1 MTWQGVSEAE
11 CYDNRSVMAQI
22 MRLKDR
28 VRVLEE
34 GGSEEIEHEIE
45 LINEELTILERKVSN
60 NETNIGLLAGRMATV
75 ESRKADKSQLT
86 DGSVTKLGTSTVG
99 SLTVPIYL
107 NNGSPSTC
115 GANFLK
121 GGINNV
127 GAEGVTLTADSYEN
141 RGALTLRM
149 ADLVTEND
157 SYCRRWDGYNA
168 GTTAMWGWEIAI
180 QNDKDNAFD
189 IQIDVICDTKDG
201 DDPAAYSRFRLTT
214 NGVSDTESSPKVPPT
229 LELVCEFGDPS
240 MLCVS
245 RLNVSHWS
253 TDFTI
258 WKVYAR
264 VGEVGATANRMPMIR
279 INKVLSKTHIHF
291 YQLPTEYHQQY
302 EDVTYGGETIPNVTN
317 YAYYDWFFPTQQGG
331 GGGGGEYYAGTGL
344 SLSSNTFSLNSATQS
359 TLAQVAN
366 KADDSAVVKLTGAQ
380 SVAGVKTFSDSP
392 VVPTPTTD
400 YQVAT
405 KKYVD
410 DNAGGSG
417 SGTWTTLPVADFGS
431 TGLALLFDDTGTERV
446 AKKDIMIY
454 VGTATAN
461 DNNGKFSHFIPK
473 GTIVPAYYSERYE
486 TAVGTNFYNW
496 MSMRFNLNVLLT
508 VEAPTTIN
516 VNLALVHVVSGSSA
530 SNTITRITGTNITI
544 EPTTTPYDLT
554 GVGSGRINVCIQYR

>member
-28 VRVLEE
+28 VRALEE
-34 GGSEEIEHEIE
+34 EGSEEIEHEIE
-45 LINEELTILERKVSN
+45 LINEELTILERKVGN
-60 NETNIGLLAGRMATV
+60 NEANIGLLAGRMTAV
-75 ESRKADKSQLT
+75 ETGKANVSALT
-86 DGSVTKLGTSTVG
+86 DGSVTKVGTSTVG

-107 NNGSPSTC
+107 NNGTPSTC
-115 GANFLK
+115 GANFLMR
-121 GGINNV
+121 GVNNV
-127 GAEGVTLTADSYEN
+127 GAQGVTLTADSYEN

-157 SYCRRWDGYNA
+157 SYYRRWDGYNT
-168 GTTAMWGWEIAI
+168 GNTAMWGWDIAI

-189 IQIDVICDTKDG
+189 IEIDVICDTKDG
-201 DDPAAYSRFRLTT
+201 DDPAAYNRFRLTT
-214 NGVSDTESSPKVPPT
+214 NGVADTESSPKVPPT

-245 RLNVSHWS
+245 RLNISHWT

-258 WKVYAR
+258 WHVYAR
-264 VGEVGATANRMPMIR
+264 VGEVGASTNRMPAIR

-317 YAYYDWFFPTQQGG
+317 YAYYDWQFPTQQGG

-344 SLSSNTFSLNSATQS
+344 SLANSTFSLNSATQG

-366 KADDSAVVKLTGAQ
+366 KADDNAVVKLSGAQ

-392 VVPTPTTD
+392 IVPTPTTD
-400 YQVAT
+400 YQAAT

-417 SGTWTTLPVADFGS
+417 GAWTTLAAADFGS
-431 TGLALLFDDTGTERV
+431 TGYNLLFTETSTDII
-446 AKKDIMIY
+446 ANKDVMIY
-454 VGTATAN
+454 IRARASN
-461 DNNGKFSHFIPK
+461 DYGNVSCFIPK
-473 GTIVPAYYSERYE
+473 GSIVSQYDTLIATKGSGSNFVEWISLRKDVAKLMKYDTTSLSTIALTYSDIKASPTVARESSITINATE
-486 TAVGTNFYNW
+486 TPFDNTGLSSNG
-496 MSMRFNLNVLLT
+496 
-508 VEAPTTIN
+508 TIN
-516 VNLALVHVVSGSSA
+516 VCV
-530 SNTITRITGTNITI
+530 
-544 EPTTTPYDLT
+544 
-554 GVGSGRINVCIQYR
+554 QYR

>member
-28 VRVLEE
+28 VRALEE
-34 GGSEEIEHEIE
+34 EGSEEIEHEIE
-45 LINEELTILERKVSN
+45 LINEELTILERKVGN
-60 NETNIGLLAGRMATV
+60 NEANIGLLAGRMTAV
-75 ESRKADKSQLT
+75 ETGKANVSALT
-86 DGSVTKLGTSTVG
+86 DGSVTKVGTSTVG

-107 NNGSPSTC
+107 NNGTPSAC
-115 GANFLK
+115 GANFLM
-121 GGINNV
+121 GGVNNV
-127 GAEGVTLTADSYEN
+127 GAQGVTLTADSYEN

-157 SYCRRWDGYNA
+157 SYYRRWDGYNA
-168 GTTAMWGWEIAI
+168 GNTAMWGWDIAI

-189 IQIDVICDTKDG
+189 IEIDVICDTKDG
-201 DDPAAYSRFRLTT
+201 SDPSAYSRFRLTT
-214 NGVSDTESSPKVPPT
+214 NGVADTESSPKVPPT

-245 RLNVSHWS
+245 RLNISHWT

-258 WKVYAR
+258 WHVYAR
-264 VGEVGATANRMPMIR
+264 VGETGATVNRMPAIR

-291 YQLPTEYHQQY
+291 YQLPTEYHQQF
-302 EDVTYGGETIPNVTN
+302 EDVTYGGDTIPNITN
-317 YAYYDWFFPTQQGG
+317 YAYYDWIIPTQQGG

-359 TLAQVAN
+359 TLATVSG
-366 KADDSAVVKLTGAQ
+366 KADDNAVVKLTGAQ

-392 VVPTPTTD
+392 IVPTPTTD

-417 SGTWTTLPVADFGS
+417 GAWTTLAAADFGS
-431 TGLALLFDDTGTERV
+431 TGYNLLFTETSTDII
-446 AKKDIMIY
+446 ANKDVMIY
-454 VGTATAN
+454 IRARASN
-461 DNNGKFSHFIPK
+461 DYGNVSCFIPK
-473 GTIVPAYYSERYE
+473 GSIVSQYDTLIATKGSGSNFVEWISLRKDVAKLMKYDTTSLSTIALTYSDIKASPTVARESSITINATE
-486 TAVGTNFYNW
+486 TPFDNTGLSSNG
-496 MSMRFNLNVLLT
+496 
-508 VEAPTTIN
+508 TIN
-516 VNLALVHVVSGSSA
+516 VCV
-530 SNTITRITGTNITI
+530 
-544 EPTTTPYDLT
+544 
-554 GVGSGRINVCIQYR
+554 QYR

>member
-28 VRVLEE
+28 VRALEE
-34 GGSEEIEHEIE
+34 EGSEEIEHEIE
-45 LINEELTILERKVSN
+45 LINEELTILERKVGN
-60 NETNIGLLAGRMATV
+60 NEANIGLLAGRMTAV
-75 ESRKADKSQLT
+75 ETGKANVSALT
-86 DGSVTKLGTSTVG
+86 DGSVTKVGTSTVG

-107 NNGSPSTC
+107 NNGTPSAC
-115 GANFLK
+115 GANFLM
-121 GGINNV
+121 GGVNNV
-127 GAEGVTLTADSYEN
+127 GAQGVTLTADSYEN

-157 SYCRRWDGYNA
+157 SYYRRWDGYNA
-168 GTTAMWGWEIAI
+168 GNTAMWGWDIAI

-189 IQIDVICDTKDG
+189 IEIDVICDTKDG
-201 DDPAAYSRFRLTT
+201 SDPSAYSRFRLTT
-214 NGVSDTESSPKVPPT
+214 NGVADTESSPKVPPT

-245 RLNVSHWS
+245 RLNISHWT

-258 WKVYAR
+258 WHVYAR
-264 VGEVGATANRMPMIR
+264 VGETGATVNRMPAIR

-302 EDVTYGGETIPNVTN
+302 EDVTYGGDTIPNITN
-317 YAYYDWFFPTQQGG
+317 YAYYDWIIPTQQGG

-359 TLAQVAN
+359 TLATVSG

-392 VVPTPTTD
+392 IVPTPTTD

-417 SGTWTTLPVADFGS
+417 GAWTTLAAADFGS
-431 TGLALLFDDTGTERV
+431 TGYNLLFTETSTDII
-446 AKKDIMIY
+446 ANKDVMIY
-454 VGTATAN
+454 IRARASN
-461 DNNGKFSHFIPK
+461 DYGNVSCFIPK
-473 GTIVPAYYSERYE
+473 GSIVSQYDTLIATKGSGSNFVEWISLRKDVAKLMKYDTTSLSTIALTYSDIKASPTVARESSITINATE
-486 TAVGTNFYNW
+486 TPFDNTGLSSNG
-496 MSMRFNLNVLLT
+496 
-508 VEAPTTIN
+508 TIN
-516 VNLALVHVVSGSSA
+516 VCV
-530 SNTITRITGTNITI
+530 
-544 EPTTTPYDLT
+544 
-554 GVGSGRINVCIQYR
+554 QYR

>member
-28 VRVLEE
+28 VRALEE
-34 GGSEEIEHEIE
+34 EGSEEIEHEIE
-45 LINEELTILERKVSN
+45 LINEELTILERKVGN
-60 NETNIGLLAGRMATV
+60 NEANIGLLAGRMTAV
-75 ESRKADKSQLT
+75 ETGKANVSALT
-86 DGSVTKLGTSTVG
+86 DGSVTKVGTSTVG

-107 NNGSPSTC
+107 NNGTPSTC
-115 GANFLK
+115 GANFLM
-121 GGINNV
+121 GGVNNV
-127 GAEGVTLTADSYEN
+127 GAQGVTLTADSYEN

-157 SYCRRWDGYNA
+157 SYYRRWDGYNA
-168 GTTAMWGWEIAI
+168 GNTAMWGWDIAI

-189 IQIDVICDTKDG
+189 IEIDVICDTKDG
-201 DDPAAYSRFRLTT
+201 DDPAAYNRFRLTT
-214 NGVSDTESSPKVPPT
+214 NGVADTESSPKVPPT

-245 RLNVSHWS
+245 RLNISHWT

-258 WKVYAR
+258 WHVYAR
-264 VGEVGATANRMPMIR
+264 VGEVGASTNRMPAIR

-317 YAYYDWFFPTQQGG
+317 YAYYDWQFPTQQGG

-344 SLSSNTFSLNSATQS
+344 SLANSTFSLNSATQG

-366 KADDSAVVKLTGAQ
+366 KADDNAVVKLSGAQ

-392 VVPTPTTD
+392 IVPTPTTD
-400 YQVAT
+400 YQAAT

-410 DNAGGSG
+410 DNAGGGS

-431 TGLALLFDDTGTERV
+431 TGLALLFNDTGTQRV
-446 AKKDIMIY
+446 AMKDIMIY
-454 VGTATAN
+454 VGTATAS
-461 DNNGKFSHFIPK
+461 DNEGKFSRFIPK
-473 GTIVPAYYSERYE
+473 GTIVPAYYTEIFE
-486 TAVGTNFYNW
+486 TAVGTNYYNW
-496 MSMRFNLNVLLT
+496 ISLRFNINVLLK
-508 VEAPTTIN
+508 VEQPTALNT
-516 VNLALVHVVSGSSA
+516 NLVLVHLMSGTN
-530 SNTITRITGTNITI
+530 SNTITRISNMNLDIQ
-544 EPTTTPYDLT
+544 PTTTPYDMT
-554 GVGSGRINVCIQYR
+554 GVGTGRINVCIQYR

>member
-28 VRVLEE
+28 VRALEE
-34 GGSEEIEHEIE
+34 EGSEEIEHEIE

-75 ESRKADKSQLT
+75 ETGKADKSQLT
-86 DGSVTKLGTSTVG
+86 DGSVTKVGTSTVG

-115 GANFLK
+115 GANFLM
-121 GGINNV
+121 GGVNNV
-127 GAEGVTLTADSYEN
+127 GAQGVTLTADSYEN

-157 SYCRRWDGYNA
+157 SYYRRWDGYNA
-168 GTTAMWGWEIAI
+168 GSTAMWGWEIAI

-214 NGVSDTESSPKVPPT
+214 NGVADTESSPKVPPT

-264 VGEVGATANRMPMIR
+264 VGEVGTTTNRMPMIR

-344 SLSSNTFSLNSATQS
+344 SLANSTFSLNSATQS

-392 VVPTPTTD
+392 IVPTPTTD

-410 DNAGGSG
+410 DNAGGGSG
-417 SGTWTTLPVADFGS
+417 GTWTTLAVSEYTSTRLGELLPSEASGIRTAAAEIAVYYRYNISSGS
-431 TGLALLFDDTGTERV
+431 TR
-446 AKKDIMIY
+446 
-454 VGTATAN
+454 
-461 DNNGKFSHFIPK
+461 NGFITIPK
-473 GTIVPAYYSERYE
+473 GAKLLDTATIYDSNP
-486 TAVGTNFYNW
+486 
-496 MSMRFNLNVLLT
+496 
-508 VEAPTTIN
+508 
-516 VNLALVHVVSGSSA
+516 SSA
-530 SNTITRITGTNITI
+530 ATYLMTISISLKDVFTAASPTASISKYTGSTITRTSVTAVINISDI
-544 EPTTTPYDLT
+544 PYNASPTTTD
-554 GVGSGRINVCIQYR
+554 NVNICIQYR

>member
-28 VRVLEE
+28 VRALEE
-34 GGSEEIEHEIE
+34 EGSEEIEHEIE
-45 LINEELTILERKVSN
+45 LINEELTILERKVGN
-60 NETNIGLLAGRMATV
+60 NEANIGLLAGRMTAV
-75 ESRKADKSQLT
+75 ETGKANVSALT
-86 DGSVTKLGTSTVG
+86 DGSVTKVGTSTVG

-107 NNGSPSTC
+107 NNGTPSAC
-115 GANFLK
+115 GANFLM
-121 GGINNV
+121 GGVNNV
-127 GAEGVTLTADSYEN
+127 GAQGVTLTADSYEN

-157 SYCRRWDGYNA
+157 SYYRRWDGYNA
-168 GTTAMWGWEIAI
+168 GNTAMWGWDIAI

-189 IQIDVICDTKDG
+189 IEIDVICDTKDG
-201 DDPAAYSRFRLTT
+201 SDPSAYSRFRLTT
-214 NGVSDTESSPKVPPT
+214 NGVADTESSPKVPPT

-245 RLNVSHWS
+245 RLNISHWT

-258 WKVYAR
+258 WHVYAR
-264 VGEVGATANRMPMIR
+264 VGETGATVNRMPAIR

-302 EDVTYGGETIPNVTN
+302 EDVTYGGDTIPNITN
-317 YAYYDWFFPTQQGG
+317 YAYYDWIIPTQQGG

-359 TLAQVAN
+359 TLATVSG

-392 VVPTPTTD
+392 IVPTPTTD

-417 SGTWTTLPVADFGS
+417 SGTWTTVATTDFNA
-431 TGLALLFDDTGTERV
+431 TTRDMLFDAGTTVGYV
-446 AKKDIMIY
+446 AKKE
-454 VGTATAN
+454 VQ
-461 DNNGKFSHFIPK
+461 FHFRACTSSTTDAQFDLYIPK
-473 GTIVPAYYSERYE
+473 GGYVGNGMLLHGTTLSTSGMDVFDFRPYLGTLFGTTGATGYIWHYTIDS
-486 TAVGTNFYNW
+486 
-496 MSMRFNLNVLLT
+496 SSNL
-508 VEAPTTIN
+508 AQSSAKK
-516 VNLALVHVVSGSSA
+516 VNLSIAKSA
-530 SNTITRITGTNITI
+530 
-544 EPTTTPYDLT
+544 TPYASVTSPAEGKL
-554 GVGSGRINVCIQYR
+554 GVCIQYR

>member
-28 VRVLEE
+28 VRALEE
-34 GGSEEIEHEIE
+34 EGSEEIEHEIE
-45 LINEELTILERKVSN
+45 LINEELTILERKVGN
-60 NETNIGLLAGRMATV
+60 NEANIGLLAGRMTAV
-75 ESRKADKSQLT
+75 ETGKANVSALT
-86 DGSVTKLGTSTVG
+86 DGSVTKVGTSTVG

-107 NNGSPSTC
+107 NNGTPSAC
-115 GANFLK
+115 GANFLM
-121 GGINNV
+121 GGVNNV
-127 GAEGVTLTADSYEN
+127 GAQGVTLTADSYEN

-157 SYCRRWDGYNA
+157 SYYRRWDGYNA
-168 GTTAMWGWEIAI
+168 GNTAMWGWDIAI

-189 IQIDVICDTKDG
+189 IEIDVICDTKDG
-201 DDPAAYSRFRLTT
+201 DDPAAYNRFRLTT
-214 NGVSDTESSPKVPPT
+214 NGVADTESSPKVPPT

-245 RLNVSHWS
+245 RLNISHWT

-258 WKVYAR
+258 WHVYAR
-264 VGEVGATANRMPMIR
+264 VGEVGASTNRMPAIR

-302 EDVTYGGETIPNVTN
+302 EDVTYGGDTIPNITN
-317 YAYYDWFFPTQQGG
+317 YAYYDWIIPTQQGG

-359 TLAQVAN
+359 TLATVSG
-366 KADDSAVVKLTGAQ
+366 KADDSAVVKLSGDQT
-380 SVAGVKTFSDSP
+380 VAGVKTFSSSP

-417 SGTWTTLPVADFGS
+417 GAWTTLAAADFGS
-431 TGLALLFDDTGTERV
+431 TGYNLLFTETSTDII
-446 AKKDIMIY
+446 ANKDVMIY
-454 VGTATAN
+454 IRARASN
-461 DNNGKFSHFIPK
+461 DYGNVSCFIPK
-473 GTIVPAYYSERYE
+473 GSIVSQYDTLIATKGSGSNFVEWISLRKDVAKLMKYDTTSLSTIALTYSDIKASPTVARESSITINATE
-486 TAVGTNFYNW
+486 TPFDNTGLSSNG
-496 MSMRFNLNVLLT
+496 
-508 VEAPTTIN
+508 TIN
-516 VNLALVHVVSGSSA
+516 VCV
-530 SNTITRITGTNITI
+530 
-544 EPTTTPYDLT
+544 
-554 GVGSGRINVCIQYR
+554 QYR

>member
-1 MTWQGVSEAE
+1 MTDFQGVSLTEA
-11 CYDNRSVMAQI
+11 YDNRSVMAQI
-22 MRLKDR
+22 ARLKDR
-28 VRVLEE
+28 VKTLEE
-34 GGSEEIEHEIE
+34 SGSEEIEHEIE
-45 LINEELTILERKVSN
+45 LINEEIAILERKVGN
-60 NETNIGLLAGRMATV
+60 NEANIGLLAGRMTTV
-75 ESRKADKSQLT
+75 ETGKADKSQLT

-115 GANFLK
+115 GANFLM
-121 GGINNV
+121 GGVNNV
-127 GAEGVTLTADSYEN
+127 GAQGVTLTADSYEN

-157 SYCRRWDGYNA
+157 SYYRRWDGYNA
-168 GTTAMWGWEIAI
+168 GTSAMWGWDVAI

-189 IQIDVICDTKDG
+189 AEIDVICDTKDG

-214 NGVSDTESSPKVPPT
+214 NGVADTESNPKVPPT

-245 RLNVSHWS
+245 RLNVSHWT

-258 WKVYAR
+258 WHVYAR
-264 VGEVGATANRMPMIR
+264 VGEVGATANRMPMLR
-279 INKVLSKTHIHF
+279 INYVKSKTHIHF

-302 EDVTYGGETIPNVTN
+302 EDVAYGGETIPNITN
-317 YAYYDWFFPTQQGG
+317 YAYYDWIFPTQQGG

-344 SLSSNTFSLNSATQS
+344 SLANSTFSLNSATQS

-366 KADDSAVVKLTGAQ
+366 KADDSAVVKLSGAQ

-392 VVPTPTTD
+392 IVPTPTTD

-417 SGTWTTLPVADFGS
+417 GSWTTLPTTDFSS
-431 TGLALLFDDTGTERV
+431 TGYAMLFDDSVSGITTANYE
-446 AKKDIMIY
+446 ITIY
-454 VGTATAN
+454 VKAYVSSSSYAAFN
-461 DNNGKFSHFIPK
+461 IHIPK
-473 GTIVPAYYSERYE
+473 GSATQPKYTFYLPTSVGSSLYLAAISSTIKQLMGISGTVSMGYRAIELNSTTY
-486 TAVGTNFYNW
+486 TA
-496 MSMRFNLNVLLT
+496 LT
-508 VEAPTTIN
+508 V
-516 VNLALVHVVSGSSA
+516 
-530 SNTITRITGTNITI
+530 TRNA
-544 EPTTTPYDLT
+544 TTTPYDST
-554 GVGSGRINVCIQYR
+554 GAASGLINVCIQYR